1 MGTTHFK
8 SNVDVAGDL
17 TVGDSGIFN
26 FPSSATAPASP
37 EVGDAYYNTTL
48 DKMQVYQDSGWTSVD
63 GSAAASLDA
72 AYNGGATVTV
82 DAGAVTLTDSQTTTG
97 GALLITKSG
106 VVTGSNSASVF
117 HINSTG
123 AHDTSGALKMLEISV
138 GTETVSGGIYGLEV
152 QMNAHADYALTA
164 TKGSVVITDGD
175 FTVSSCGVSTANG
188 FTVTTA
194 NTSGGGVLFDLD
206 SITSGNAFTINCTT
220 DAVAYLAIQTDDT
233 SIWSIT
239 GLDVLQTVPLEIN
252 SDDANALLV
261 EEADG
266 TTVVLAVDASA
277 GAGDTTFTMTGASET
292 ITGKVVNVTG
302 SITTGNV
309 VEINA
314 DAVTTGNALLVSVAS
329 GTMGATG
336 AAISVIDS
344 SNSDREVFAVRDDGS
359 VYMYGTAEGTTA
371 TQTVAGDMV
380 VTDGDLTISGGEVA
394 FTSAA
399 NAAGLVI
406 VNNTITTA
414 NSLVDVSSTSITTG
428 ALMRLNANT
437 AAHDGEVLEVISAG
451 DATSTPVGISVTI
464 ASPTTGAARGIE
476 VTMAG
481 ATTTAKGIAVTMD
494 AITTGDMLYLDNG
507 GNSMTTGGFYINC
520 NDDNVSDFTVAAGGA
535 TVILG
540 SAAGTDY
547 LTITA
552 GDLLLDDSDNN
563 VIESEDGVLDLLLL
577 DNKAGAVGSGKAVLK
592 VDAGGV
598 VDAAGFGIYAAF
610 TGAAAA
616 GATVVGVVPDAG
628 SYGIKVDAS
637 GVATNNG
644 IYVDVDPTAAS
655 AVLFH
660 SQGALGADLA
670 TLELVSDVA
679 TCNADSSVLR
689 VTQDSTTGIAF
700 CMTLKQDDVSEPFIN
715 FESAAASGQSVDTTN
730 TSDGTAYGFVRVAV
744 NGTDRYMKFFG
755 APTQA

>member
-1 MGTTHFK
+1 MAK
-8 SNVDVAGDL
+8 SYFSEL
-17 TVGDSGIFN
+17 RVGDGGIKMAGSGTLRLPTI
-26 FPSSATAPASP
+26 ATAPSSP
-37 EVGDAYYNTTL
+37 VVGDAYYNSTSG
-48 DKMQVYQDSGWTSVD
+48 KIQVYQNAGWSSID
-63 GSAAASLDA
+63 GSAAGSLDA
-72 AYNGGATVTV
+72 AYNGGATITL

-138 GTETVSGGIYGLEV
+138 GSETVSGGIYGLEV

-164 TKGSVVITDGD
+164 TAGSVVITDGD
-175 FTVSSCGVSTANG
+175 FTVSSCGASTANG

-194 NTSGGGVLFDLD
+194 NTEGDGIIYNLD
-206 SITSGNAFTINCTT
+206 SVTSGDAFVINCTT
-220 DAVAYLAIQTDDT
+220 DAVSYLSIQTDDT
-233 SIWSIT
+233 AIWYINGT
-239 GLDVLQTVPLEIN
+239 DVLQTVPLEIN
-252 SDDANALLV
+252 SGDAAALNI

-266 TTVVLAVDASA
+266 TTTVFTVDASA
-277 GAGDTTFTMTGASET
+277 GAGDTTFTMTGAAET
-292 ITGKVVNVTG
+292 LTGKTVNVTG

-314 DAVTTGNALLVSVAS
+314 DAVTTGNALCISVTS
-329 GTMGATG
+329 GTMEATG
-336 AAISVIDS
+336 AAISVIDAT
-344 SNSDREVFAVRDDGS
+344 NSDREVFAVRDDGS

-380 VTDGDLTISGGEVA
+380 ITDGDLTVSGGEVA

-406 VNNTITTA
+406 VNNTVTTA

-437 AAHDGEVLEVISAG
+437 AAHDGEVLEIISAG
-451 DATSTPVGISVTI
+451 DSTSTPVGMSVTI

-476 VTMAG
+476 VTMVG

-507 GNSMTTGGFYINC
+507 GNTMTTGGFYINC

-598 VDAAGFGIYAAF
+598 VDAAGYGIYATF
-610 TGAAAA
+610 TGSAAA
-616 GATVVGVVPDAG
+616 GATVIGVVPDAG
-628 SYGIKVDAS
+628 SLGIKVSAS
-637 GVATNNG
+637 GVATAEG
-644 IYVDVDPTAAS
+644 LYVDADPTATS
-655 AVLFH
+655 AVYFV
-660 SQGALGADLA
+660 SQGVLAADKA
-670 TLELVSDVA
+670 TLEVASDVA
-679 TCNADSSVLR
+679 SCNADSSVVR
-689 VTQDSTTGIAF
+689 ITQDSTTGVAF
-700 CMTLKQDDVSEPFIN
+700 CMTLKQDDVSQPFIN

-730 TSDGTAYGFVRVAV
+730 TSDGTAIGFVRVAV